1 VVALQLRGS
10 VTLLQVFDMRRSVA
24 FYRDLLGFEIVATSE
39 AGEDYDWA
47 WLRLGGAEV
56 MLNTM
61 YEKEDRP
68 PAPDPARVAA
78 HADTTL
84 YFSCPDLDAAYAH
97 LRTRGVDVEKPVV
110 RGYGMKQLPVTDADG
125 YGLCFQWPAA

>member
-1 VVALQLRGS
+1 LQGS

-24 FYRDLLGFEIVATSE
+24 FYRDALGFQLVATSQP
-39 AGEDYDWA
+39 GEDFDWA
-47 WLRLGGAEV
+47 WLRLGGAEL

-61 YEKEDRP
+61 YERDDRP
-68 PAPDPARVAA
+68 PAPDPARSAA

-84 YFSCPDLDAAYAH
+84 FLGCPDLDAAYSH
-97 LRTRGVDVEKPVV
+97 LRSQGLEVAPPVV
-110 RGYGMKQLPVTDADG
+110 RGYGMKQLPLTDPDG